1 MSLMDKERKKRLLHS
16 LSATGAGAAAVPAAI
31 LATSPAMLMLSK
43 GLTHAK
49 PHITSESAYDFPLAA
64 FGKDQRVHIAPGIA
78 AQSSRRIDVPEVP
91 PAGSRAVSLPVM
103 AHESG
108 HMHGGLVQKLTSLGE
123 HGLFSQ
129 PGIGKYRLPMMV
141 SPVHA
146 GLAVAASLPKT
157 EKNKVLRWLQ
167 SHPAA
172 IAAGMSAIPLAGEA
186 HASAR
191 AIRGIHKVYGSRA
204 AAKSVVPLARAFGT
218 HALGHAPAIAGLA
231 VMGKVRDWLAKKRA
245 SKSLEKTGEAPGG
258 GAIGRV
264 VDRPLRTYNMPVQW
278 SDFPWMNSE
287 VNLMK
292 PRRKQADPDR
302 PEILHAN
309 TSTLLGAQE

>member
-1 MSLMDKERKKRLLHS
+1 MFSMDKERKKRLLHS
-16 LSATGAGAAAVPAAI
+16 LSAVGAGAAGTAAAGAI
-31 LATSPAMLMLSK
+31 ATPLQMMLAK
-43 GLTHAK
+43 GIIHSK
-49 PHITSESAYDFPLAA
+49 PHVSSESGYDFPSKA
-64 FGKDQRVHIAPGIA
+64 FGKDQQVAIEPNLAPMAYRAI
-78 AQSSRRIDVPEVP
+78 RVPEIP
-91 PAGSRAVSLPVM
+91 PEGSGKVSLPAL

-108 HMHGGLVQKLTSLGE
+108 HMHGGVLQRLSNLSAG
-123 HGLFSQ
+123 GLFLQ
-129 PGIGKYRLPMMV
+129 PGVGKYRLPFVV
-141 SPVHA
+141 SPAHA
-146 GLAVAASLPKT
+146 GLAVAAGLPKSK
-157 EKNKVLRWLQ
+157 KNKVLRWIQ

-191 AIRGIHKVYGSRA
+191 ALMGIKKVYGAQA
-204 AAKSVVPLARAFGT
+204 ARQSVVPLAKAFGNQ
-218 HALGHAPAIAGLA
+218 AMAHAPAIAGLA
-231 VMGKVRDWLAKKRA
+231 VMGKVRDWFARKRE
-245 SKSLEKTGEAPGG
+245 SNSLEKKGEAPGG